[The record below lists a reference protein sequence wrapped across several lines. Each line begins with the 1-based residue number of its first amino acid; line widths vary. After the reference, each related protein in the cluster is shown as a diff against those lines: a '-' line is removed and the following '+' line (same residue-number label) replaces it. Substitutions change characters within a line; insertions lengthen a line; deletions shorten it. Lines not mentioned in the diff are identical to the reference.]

1 MNIFRRDLNLLLL
14 FHVLYQERNA
24 SRAAKLLSISQPALS
39 HKLNKL
45 RDEWHDPL
53 FIKAPRG
60 LTPTPKAHEL
70 AQQIRDIMPNL
81 EAFYAT
87 QVEPDFRKRDD
98 KIVIY
103 THDYFEMCSLS
114 HLLKIMREQAPNV
127 RFVIRNTRGELPR
140 AELENGQC
148 DLAIAGFYKDLPDTM
163 RQQFVGERSYC
174 VLASED
180 NPHIRGEVLDLD
192 AYLQCEHLVVSVSG
206 DLIGEVDL
214 ELERLGHKRKVVA
227 GVSSHLAPIH
237 IVQENPEIITTCF
250 ESVAQSALRNN
261 PKLRVYPVPLDIASV
276 RLNQVWH
283 ERTHA
288 DPLRRWVRELIY
300 DFTINYQASCTPN

>member
-45 RDEWHDPL
+45 RDEWRDPL

-70 AQQIRDIMPNL
+70 AKEVIELMPNL

-87 QVEPDFRKRDD
+87 QIEPDFRQRND

-103 THDYFEMCSLS
+103 THDYFEMCSLA

-148 DLAIAGFYKDLPDTM
+148 DLAIAGFYTDLPDTM
-163 RQQFVGERSYC
+163 RQQFIGDRHYL
-174 VLASED
+174 VLASKD
-180 NPHIRGEVLDLD
+180 NPFITDTLDLD
-192 AYLQCEHLVVSVSG
+192 AYLMCEHLVISVSG
-206 DLIGEVDL
+206 DLIGDVDL
-214 ELERLGHKRKVVA
+214 ELEKLGKKRNVVA
-227 GVSSHLAPIH
+227 GVSSHLAPAH
-237 IVQENPEIITTCF
+237 IINENPQIITSCF
-250 ESVAQSALRNN
+250 ESVAMTAQRNH
-261 PKLRVYPVPLDIASV
+261 PDLRVYTPPVSIPSV
-276 RLNQVWH
+276 RLTQVWH

-288 DPLRRWVRELIY
+288 DPLRRWVRQLIQE
-300 DFTINYQASCTPN
+300 FTLNYPEK

>member
-45 RDEWHDPL
+45 RDEWNDPL

-70 AQQIRDIMPNL
+70 ALQVGDLMPNL
-81 EAFYAT
+81 EAFYTT
-87 QVEPDFRKRDD
+87 QIEPDFRQRND

-114 HLLKIMREQAPNV
+114 YLLKIMREQAPNV

-148 DLAIAGFYKDLPDTM
+148 DLAIAGFYTDLPDTM
-163 RQQFVGERSYC
+163 RQQFIGERHYS
-174 VLASED
+174 VLASKD
-180 NPHIRGEVLDLD
+180 NPYIESELDLE
-192 AYLQCEHLVVSVSG
+192 AYLNCEHLVISVSG

-214 ELERLGHKRKVVA
+214 ELEKIGKKRNVVA
-227 GVSSHLAPIH
+227 GVSSHLAPAHIIH
-237 IVQENPEIITTCF
+237 ENPQIITSCF
-250 ESVAQSALRNN
+250 ESVALTAQHNN
-261 PKLRVYPVPLDIASV
+261 PNLRVYAPPIPIPSV
-276 RLNQVWH
+276 RINQVWH

-288 DPLRRWVRELIY
+288 DPLRRWVRQLIQE
-300 DFTINYQASCTPN
+300 FMMNYPDPKHF